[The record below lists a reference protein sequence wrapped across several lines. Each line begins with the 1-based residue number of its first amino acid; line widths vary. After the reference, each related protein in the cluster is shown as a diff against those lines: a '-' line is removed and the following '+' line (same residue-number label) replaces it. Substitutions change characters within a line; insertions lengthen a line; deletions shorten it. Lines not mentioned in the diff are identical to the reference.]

1 MNNAEKGIRAHFAT
15 IAQVFPRFDLPAFRR
30 AFHLPCLITTPD
42 GVFSVP
48 DEAAFEGLFGGM
60 MTSLR
65 EQGLTASDP
74 ETIHIHEL
82 GGNVALASVVWVRYK
97 GDEVLERL
105 GATYT
110 LIREGDEWLVA
121 AIILHG
127 EADVIS

>member
-1 MNNAEKGIRAHFAT
+1 MSNAEKGIRAHFAV
-15 IAQVFPRFDLPAFRR
+15 IAQVFPRFDLAAFRR

-42 GVFSVP
+42 GVFAVA
-48 DEAAFEGLFGGM
+48 DDAAFEGLFGGM
-60 MTSLR
+60 MTTLR

-82 GGNVALASVVWVRYK
+82 GETIALASVVWVRYK

-110 LIREGDEWLVA
+110 LVREGDEWLVA

-127 EADVIS
+127 EDDVIR